1 MEGCT
6 IFSKL
11 DLPKGFH
18 KKPVHPRDVHKTAI
32 ITLFG
37 LWEFVCMPFGLRNAG
52 QGFQRFMDKVLEGLD
67 YCFIYVDDLLIGR
80 KSLEEHV

>member
-1 MEGCT
+1 
-6 IFSKL
+6 
-11 DLPKGFH
+11 
-18 KKPVHPRDVHKTAI
+18 
-32 ITLFG
+32 
-37 LWEFVCMPFGLRNAG
+37 MPFGLRNAG